1 MDPGETSTQIRMAS
15 HLRYPSQWP
24 PIVQR
29 ASPDKLTV
37 AQYLVPKLI
46 VDRLVEDAEDLQSQN
61 IRWMILDSQVPS
73 YIINHLPHR
82 SPGNAPSY
90 KAQADE
96 VLDSI
101 LCSPQVARLFDDCV
115 ALNRW
120 DVLAKIA
127 EGVDL
132 EVLATTLQNLDHLIL
147 VEAGTGKHIRPAL
160 EPSVVQ
166 PPNLILAS
174 PPTVLSSYAT
184 QLVCQAASILH
195 HQSMSTPGRTLLTF
209 EHPEVAACLAGAK
222 IACGAAGFL
231 TLTTGNATRDGE
243 LSRARGLEPG
253 APWDERLKILPPLP
267 RLTLSTENVAA
278 ASRMAEVGE
287 APAVP
292 MQEN

>member
-1 MDPGETSTQIRMAS
+1 M
-15 HLRYPSQWP
+15 
-24 PIVQR
+24 
-29 ASPDKLTV
+29 
-37 AQYLVPKLI
+37 VPKFI

-61 IRWMILDSQVPS
+61 IRWMILDPQSPS

-82 SPGNAPSY
+82 SPGSAPSY

-101 LCSPQVARLFDDCV
+101 LCSPQVARLFDDCA

-120 DVLAKIA
+120 DVLAKVA

-174 PPTVLSSYAT
+174 PPTILSSYAIG
-184 QLVCQAASILH
+184 LVCHAASILH
-195 HQSMSTPGRTLLTF
+195 HQSMSTPGRSLLTF
-209 EHPEVAACLAGAK
+209 EHAEVAACLAGAK

-231 TLTTGNATRDGE
+231 TLTTGNAAHDGE
-243 LSRARGLEPG
+243 LCKARGIDPG
-253 APWDERLKILPPLP
+253 APWDSRLKVLPTPP
-267 RLTLSTENVAA
+267 RLALSVENVAA
-278 ASRMAEVGE
+278 AAHLAECRGD
-287 APAVP
+287 PP
-292 MQEN
+292 TDMQEN